1 MKKTTYIRPE
11 MEVLILK
18 ENLLDNMPIDSQ
30 VYDDDEIL
38 GKESIYEETDEDDW
52 FQHKNLW
59 EE

>member
-1 MKKTTYIRPE
+1 MKKTAYIRPE
-11 MEVLILK
+11 MEIHTLK

-30 VYDDDEIL
+30 EYNDDPIL